1 MVVIVGKTVVAT
13 GSARITGPAANAHR
27 TSFKCTK
34 KIRMQM
40 PPYAK
45 NIIPN
50 IKAVSPRRASSPPR
64 RYPARKAPHGMPG
77 NIRRQ
82 KKTTGMARNV
92 IFCIFAQI

>member
-1 MVVIVGKTVVAT
+1 MVVIVGKTVS
-13 GSARITGPAANAHR
+13 GYRIGTHHGPCGRCAPYIIQMYE
-27 TSFKCTK
+27 

-45 NIIPN
+45 NIIPAPKRLATAD
-50 IKAVSPRRASSPPR
+50 IAHAPVVP
-64 RYPARKAPHGMPG
+64 PARNAPHGMPG

-82 KKTTGMARNV
+82 KKTTGMAHNV